1 LGSEDRNKNQPQVL
15 GLSAR
20 PIPHVEKAVHFH
32 HVTSHTPASTRQ
44 YLSTGGTQGPIFEDD
59 VPGDYQIVSA
69 GFYARWKRLRVRLQS
84 ATGINIQ
91 ISFFR
96 IGGSLE

>member
-1 LGSEDRNKNQPQVL
+1 MLKKPFTFITLRRTLRRV
-15 GLSAR
+15 R
-20 PIPHVEKAVHFH
+20 
-32 HVTSHTPASTRQ
+32 RQ
-44 YLSTGGTQGPIFEDD
+44 YLSTGATQGPIFEDD

-84 ATGINIQ
+84 ATGTNIQ

-96 IGGSLE
+96 IGRSLE